1 MSKGKQ
7 NDDLLLDEEFDN
19 ALFGDDEPEM
29 AEVAS
34 QQEGVRLDNAA
45 GEETGYEIP
54 GQLAIDIYETQDQ
67 LIIKSRVAG
76 VNARDLDINITD
88 GVLKIAGTLSAGDDA
103 SATQWHIQECYWGA
117 FERSISLPVPVKEDE
132 VEAVLKDGVLT
143 ISFTKVQPKGTTI
156 NVIEK

>member
-7 NDDLLLDEEFDN
+7 NDDLLLDDDFEN

-29 AEVAS
+29 VAVPANDRV
-34 QQEGVRLDNAA
+34 GVHLDNV
-45 GEETGYEIP
+45 GEEPDYEIP

-67 LIIKSRVAG
+67 LVVKSRVAG

-88 GVLKIAGTLSAGDDA
+88 GVLKISGTLSAGDDA
-103 SATQWHIQECYWGA
+103 SATQWHTQECYWGA

-143 ISFTKVQPKGTTI
+143 ITFTKVQPKGTTI